1 MLPKLLEEPD
11 RWHPVTCVEADLLQ
25 DFSASYRPS
34 PESHQNSLSFV
45 KELWWKGREWNIT
58 VELLQAPQRVS
69 ALKKGTWGC
78 WRQHPVVGSFWSWAS
93 LGNRQSFLLVLR

>member
-1 MLPKLLEEPD
+1 MAPCHLRGGRL
-11 RWHPVTCVEADLLQ
+11 HQ

-34 PESHQNSLSFV
+34 PCESHQNSLSFGI
-45 KELWWKGREWNIT
+45 KELWWKGREWNIA

-78 WRQHPVVGSFWSWAS
+78 WQHPVVGSFC
-93 LGNRQSFLLVLR
+93 GRGLR